1 MQYSADIQSILLK
14 NIVVVGGG
22 TSIRGLKE
30 RIIRDLIREIPI
42 NSEIIKCRKK
52 IILCRCWML
61 SNWRS
66 ILVEKI
72 RNKI

>member
-42 NSEIIKCRKK
+42 NSEIKVK
-52 IILCRCWML
+52 IGKGG
-61 SNWRS
+61 S
-66 ILVEKI
+66 IGAFLGMQNI
-72 RNKI
+72 CHQHR

>member
-42 NSEIIKCRKK
+42 NSEIKVK
-52 IILCRCWML
+52 IGKGG
-61 SNWRS
+61 S
-66 ILVEKI
+66 IGAFLGTTL
-72 RNKI
+72 